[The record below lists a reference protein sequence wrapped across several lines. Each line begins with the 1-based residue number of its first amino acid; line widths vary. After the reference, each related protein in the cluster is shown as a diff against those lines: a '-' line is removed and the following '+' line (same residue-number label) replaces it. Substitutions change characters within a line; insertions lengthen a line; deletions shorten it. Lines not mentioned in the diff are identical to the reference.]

1 MRILNISDELRE
13 GLACAASLTL
23 RGYNSVH
30 VRLGSRFIIDK
41 VKVQLDT
48 GITTIKYIE
57 VPISSVKSRELQ
69 QLIGEKFTKDLDVV
83 VTSSSRFSF
92 HLAQTLSRINDVPLI
107 LRVSDLGIIGKF
119 KESVTLFRWNRAMLE
134 LPAAF
139 IHLEKAITSGD
150 IIIAHTAAI
159 FKFIE
164 SHLFRKSI
172 LIYPT
177 YAKLIPKD
185 WMATIKTISDI
196 ENNVNLN
203 EPIVLGITT
212 VSNRGLAG
220 KHDKKALKCL
230 YLVAKYNPNVTVLII
245 GTKYDEARKVLGRSS
260 LPSNLKFLGIIN
272 NDFVLEYLYK
282 KASLAIVP
290 FFFRKTISN
299 RLLEVLFYGRPTL
312 ISSYLKE
319 DFPDLKHGKDV
330 YMFNKFD
337 ELPCLVQSILRS
349 DNILDNL
356 EENAKKAWE
365 RIFSDKIFG
374 LKMNTVLRYI
384 GM

>member
-1 MRILNISDELRE
+1 MKILNISNEPRE

-23 RGYNSVH
+23 RGHNSVH
-30 VRLGSRFIIDK
+30 VQLGSRFIIDK

-48 GITTIKYIE
+48 GITTIEYIE
-57 VPISSVKSRELQ
+57 VPILSVKFRALQ
-69 QLIGEKFTKDLDVV
+69 QLIEEKFTRDVDIV
-83 VTSSSRFSF
+83 VTSFSRFSF
-92 HLAQTLSRINDVPLI
+92 RLAQTLSRINDAPLI
-107 LRVSDLGIIGKF
+107 LRVSDLGMIGKF
-119 KESVTLFRWNRAMLE
+119 KESIILFRWNRAMLE
-134 LPAAF
+134 LPAAL
-139 IHLEKAITSGD
+139 IRLEKAITSGD

-203 EPIVLGITT
+203 EPIVLGITI
-212 VSNRGLAG
+212 VSRRGLAG
-220 KHDKKALKCL
+220 KHDKKVLKCL
-230 YLVAKYNPNVTVLII
+230 YLIAKYNPNVTVLII
-245 GTKYDEARKVLGRSS
+245 GTKCDEARKVLGRSS

-282 KASLAIVP
+282 KASLVIVP
-290 FFFRKTISN
+290 FFFSKTISN
-299 RLLEVLFYGRPTL
+299 RLLETLFYGRPTL

-330 YMFNKFD
+330 YIFNKFD